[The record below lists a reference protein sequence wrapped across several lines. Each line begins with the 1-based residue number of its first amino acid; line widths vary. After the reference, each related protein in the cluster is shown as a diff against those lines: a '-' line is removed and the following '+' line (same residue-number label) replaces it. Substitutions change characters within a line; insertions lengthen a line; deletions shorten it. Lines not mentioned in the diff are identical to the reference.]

1 MLNFT
6 GQTRRRNVNLGRKQ
20 QTTKKDVLLRAQ
32 QERERRAED
41 RRQES
46 AVVVIQKNFRR
57 FLCCR
62 NIAKSLLASDDP
74 RVKHL
79 IPLFGASLTKFV
91 NAESFREIAVRS
103 AEYLRVMTSALGNY
117 KLLSI
122 LGSLRVSEYM
132 VDILNCLNVG
142 SVMNGAL
149 ISNLRLIIANIQHP
163 FQPDVIHGLINL
175 LKLWHTSFERE
186 YQSLF
191 ELSSSE
197 CVNFRETL
205 QVYVVLGTNDL
216 LSHSITGGNS
226 VLLENI
232 SYVYSKLKHSHP
244 NVNEIMIKCVTN
256 VKYVPVSEQMQEYV
270 SEIYQRDF
278 IYSYLDSIDSQQ
290 DPGAELMNF
299 IDNAPS
305 EAEKDSV
312 YVSLLSKKDFI
323 DHLFTMFSF
332 NSYDTTATFWDDVSR
347 FPAYKLLCRLI
358 KVNLWLST
366 DHELQ
371 TDSTKITMENLM
383 KFTNIAREK
392 VFHDL
397 WNSPL
402 GTNLL
407 FTDETLPL
415 LRLIYNRDSRMRF
428 CSGDKKNEDDYW
440 TARDPDFL
448 KITIYK
454 QIQEYEDHYRLY
466 RDYQED
472 THDSDDE
479 SSEDKEID
487 EMKNMKYKYLNN
499 LEVKPSNVRQFR
511 KLRIL
516 LEAPFFVPFEQRV
529 EIFYTLIELDKRR
542 LNLDDESSAI
552 LDMLMPMTATTS
564 RRQAANISRENI
576 LEDAYNSFNIVGER
590 FKAKLSVTFTNE
602 FGPEAGIDGGGITK
616 EFLTS
621 VSEEAIKSEKYSLFQ
636 ANDKYELYPSTQINS
651 EKLKYLY
658 FLGKIVGKCI
668 YDRVLIDVQFADFF
682 LKKILNYSNH
692 YTSLFDDLQSL
703 DSSLYQNLVKLLA
716 MDADELAAIDLRFEL
731 TDTSSGANRT
741 IELIPNGSNIKVKKE
756 NVLKYLVLIAD
767 FKLNKT
773 LFKQTS
779 AFHRGLSVMI
789 APHWMEMF
797 NSGELQMLISGGGKD
812 VDLADLKDNT
822 EYGGFSLEDPTIQYF
837 WEILAEF
844 EPEQRLSFLKF
855 VTSVPQAPLQGFSTL
870 EPRFG
875 IRNTGSDVT
884 RLPTAST
891 CVNLLKLPNYG
902 DKELLRQKLLY
913 AINAGAG
920 FDLS

>member
-46 AVVVIQKNFRR
+46 ATVVIQNNIRR
-57 FLCCR
+57 FASCR
-62 NIAKSLLASDDP
+62 KLVVNLLATGYP
-74 RVKHL
+74 NVKYL
-79 IPLFGASLTKFV
+79 IPVFGATLLRLIDI
-91 NAESFREIAVRS
+91 ESFIKITKLS
-103 AEYLRVMTSALGNY
+103 AEYLQSMKSPLGNY
-117 KLLSI
+117 RILDIVGYLSESETMVNALRCLNLDIPLNIALI
-122 LGSLRVSEYM
+122 LNLRKVVSELIEPLSQSVLQM
-132 VDILNCLNVG
+132 VIDLLNFW
-142 SVMNGAL
+142 
-149 ISNLRLIIANIQHP
+149 R
-163 FQPDVIHGLINL
+163 
-175 LKLWHTSFERE
+175 TSAENE

-191 ELSSSE
+191 ELCDSE
-197 CVNFRETL
+197 CRNFNEVLKT
-205 QVYVVLGTNDL
+205 YVILGSNNL
-216 LSHSITGGNS
+216 LPQSIVEGNS

-232 SYVYSKLKHSHP
+232 SYVYSKLKHEHP
-244 NVNEIMIKCVTN
+244 NVNDIMIQCVTN
-256 VKYVPVSEQMQEYV
+256 IKYVPVSRNMQEFV
-270 SEIYQRDF
+270 TEIYQRDF
-278 IYSYLDSIDSQQ
+278 IYSYLDSIDVEK
-290 DPGAELMNF
+290 DPGSELMNF

-323 DHLFTMFSF
+323 DHLFNMFLPVS
-332 NSYDTTATFWDDVSR
+332 NEISSFWDDETK
-347 FPAYKLLCRLI
+347 FPAFKLLCRLI

-371 TDSTKITMENLM
+371 TDSTKITMQNLVH
-383 KFTNIAREK
+383 FTNTVK
-392 VFHDL
+392 DHVFRDL
-397 WNSPL
+397 WYAPL
-402 GTNLL
+402 GSKLL

-428 CSGDKKNEDDYW
+428 CSSDQKNDEEYW
-440 TARDPDFL
+440 TSRDPEFL

-466 RDYQED
+466 KDYQEE
-472 THDSDDE
+472 THDIDDE
-479 SSEDKEID
+479 SNDDKEID
-487 EMKNMKYKYLNN
+487 EMRNMKYKYLNN
-499 LEVKPSNVRQFR
+499 MEVKPSNVRQFR

-516 LEAPFFVPFEQRV
+516 LEAPFYVPFEQRV

-552 LDMLMPMTATTS
+552 LDMLMPMTANNS

-576 LEDAYNSFNIVGER
+576 LEDAYNSFNVVGER

-636 ANDKYELYPSTQINS
+636 TNDKYELYPSTQINPT
-651 EKLKYLY
+651 KLKYLY

-682 LKKILNYSNH
+682 LKKLLNYSSH

-703 DSSLYQNLVKLLA
+703 DSSLYQNLVKLLTMEA
-716 MDADELAAIDLRFEL
+716 EELEAIDLRFEL
-731 TDTSSGANRT
+731 TDTSSGQNKT
-741 IELIPNGSNIKVKKE
+741 IELVPNGSNIKVKKE

-789 APHWMEMF
+789 APHWMELF

-812 VDLADLKDNT
+812 VDLTDLKNNT
-822 EYGGFSLEDPTIQYF
+822 EYGGFFPDDPTITYF
-837 WEILAEF
+837 WEILEEF

-855 VTSVPQAPLQGFSTL
+855 VTSVPQAPLQGFATL

-875 IRNTGSDVT
+875 IRNTGSDIT

-891 CVNLLKLPNYG
+891 CVNLLKLPDYKT
-902 DKELLRQKLLY
+902 KELLRQKLLY